1 MRRARCSKQKIVDI
15 FLYYMYIARVVPSFY
30 EADLQVRENRGTH
43 DIVSCANRKRLSDRV
58 LKKKKKKEKREVDYY
73 FVLWRKCKRERA
85 RTRESSSAVERERV
99 EWNLY
104 IVL

>member
-1 MRRARCSKQKIVDI
+1 MHGVRNKKIVDI

-58 LKKKKKKEKREVDYY
+58 LKKKKKK
-73 FVLWRKCKRERA
+73 RKKGGRLLFCTLA
-85 RTRESSSAVERERV
+85 
-99 EWNLY
+99 
-104 IVL
+104 